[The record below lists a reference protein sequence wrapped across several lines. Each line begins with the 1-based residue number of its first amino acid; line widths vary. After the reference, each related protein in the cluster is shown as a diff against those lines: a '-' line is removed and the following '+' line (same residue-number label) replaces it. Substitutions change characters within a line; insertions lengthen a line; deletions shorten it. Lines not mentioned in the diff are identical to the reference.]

1 MIGDQ
6 AAPGLAGPTRAAAIE
21 ALLSTAIHAGHLPA
35 GLVLTE
41 DPIAR
46 LCDTSR
52 TPVRQALAA
61 LYGKGLLRRFDG
73 RGYLVAGA
81 DRAEPLRRRLTRTM
95 LGLAEHGM
103 ETAVEGSADRIADD
117 FEATL
122 LRALPF
128 GQYRI
133 LEQAAADHYGVSRT
147 VVRELLTR
155 LHDRGVVGKDP
166 RLNWIVGPLTAR
178 DVRDHYQ
185 IRARLEPLAL
195 LDGAPA
201 VPPAD
206 IMAMR
211 SRLDAAAD
219 SPDRLDL
226 DGWVA
231 LEADIHERLLLRHRN
246 QPLLRVI
253 RQSQIVFAVN
263 RLFFETIGPR
273 PFHAALDEHRLVLEL
288 LLRGAYE
295 PAAETLDAH
304 LGFAATRTLQ
314 RLKAV
319 SVFPEPPLPPYLHK
333 PKRMASEIPI
343 RPVRLA
349 AEPDRG
355 RN

>member
-1 MIGDQ
+1 MNGDHSD
-6 AAPGLAGPTRAAAIE
+6 PNLVGPTRAAAIE
-21 ALLSTAIHAGHLPA
+21 ALLSTAIDAGRLPA

-61 LYGKGLLRRFDG
+61 LHEKGLLRRFDG
-73 RGYLVAGA
+73 RGYLVGGDGEAG
-81 DRAEPLRRRLTRTM
+81 PLRLRLTRPM

-133 LEQAAADHYGVSRT
+133 LEQAVADRYGVSRT

-166 RLNWIVGPLTAR
+166 RLNWTVGPLTAR
-178 DVRDHYQ
+178 DVLDHYQ

-195 LDGAPA
+195 LEAAPN
-201 VPPAD
+201 VPPRD
-206 IMAMR
+206 IKTMW
-211 SRLDAAAD
+211 SRLDAALGR
-219 SPDRLDL
+219 PETLDL
-226 DGWVA
+226 DGWA
-231 LEADIHERLLLRHRN
+231 LLERDIHEGLLQRHRN

-263 RLFFETIGPR
+263 RLFFETVGPD
-273 PFHAALDEHRLVLEL
+273 PFHAALDEHRLILEL
-288 LLRGAYE
+288 MLRGAYE
-295 PAAETLDAH
+295 PAAETLAAH

-319 SVFPEPPLPPYLHK
+319 SVFPEPPLPAYLHK
-333 PKRMASEIPI
+333 PKRMA
-343 RPVRLA
+343 A
-349 AEPDRG
+349 
-355 RN
+355 

>member
-1 MIGDQ
+1 MTGDQ
-6 AAPGLAGPTRAAAIE
+6 AVPGLVGPTRAAAIE
-21 ALLSTAIHAGHLPA
+21 ALLATAIQAGRLPA

-61 LYGKGLLRRFDG
+61 LHRKGRLQRFDG
-73 RGYLVAGA
+73 RGYLVAGDETVA
-81 DRAEPLRRRLTRTM
+81 PLRRRLTRAM
-95 LGLAEHGM
+95 LGLAAHGM
-103 ETAVEGSADRIADD
+103 ETAVEGCADRIADA

-178 DVRDHYQ
+178 DVLDHYQ

-195 LDGAPA
+195 LEGAPA
-201 VPPAD
+201 VPPGD
-206 IMAMR
+206 IKAMW
-211 SRLDAAAD
+211 SRLDAAAHRPD
-219 SPDRLDL
+219 SLDL
-226 DGWVA
+226 AAWTA
-231 LEADIHERLLLRHRN
+231 LETDLHERLLQRHRN

-263 RLFFETIGPR
+263 RLFFETIGPC
-273 PFHAALDEHRLVLEL
+273 PFLAALDEHRLVLEL
-288 LLRGAYE
+288 LLRGAHE

-333 PKRMASEIPI
+333 PKRMA
-343 RPVRLA
+343 A
-349 AEPDRG
+349 
-355 RN
+355 